1 MHFGND
7 PRPGDGI
14 PIIAE
19 KDEFVVN
26 RNAYRRFKPLIDTM
40 NNVVAP
46 RFDNKEMAHS
56 AIDEAIAMNFL
67 SEIKNEP
74 MMAQEGGEVGLQY
87 AEDYEYSP
95 SGFGKILDALPFV
108 GDKRAYDRA
117 EEYRKNV
124 HWNPEDVEFREAQD
138 KRGMDVFGSGSRLQ
152 QEEDDIS
159 KANKFQHRALT
170 ISQEDPRNFTYRNM
184 AEDNDLSSIDQFIIG
199 SPSGHIMETDN
210 TEDYVVDPY
219 NIAKSSKNY
228 EGILGMLGI
237 PRYSGSVEKNPGIEA
252 YIDPS
257 YFKEQVMQTDAQKL
271 QQGGEVAPDAT
282 RTSQMEDIFLSQKE
296 PLRMTPLILQVMQA
310 ITGTQKPM
318 TTNEKTNRYFR
329 DRGPVLMDENQPIFV
344 DPEDVKDLYS
354 MQIYDNKFDKYNTR
368 DYFMN
373 RSSRAYDIDELLKML
388 NKEESVQDTLMGY
401 QQGGLI
407 EDKRKRKGG
416 YSLGVKDELTSTLD
430 YFKDIESMLPIGNP
444 ESEYTFP
451 KLQRESLDWL
461 KESDAINLEEALR
474 NLDVIQKS
482 YQQGQIGFST
492 PRYQTGGTISY
503 GEQSSSM
510 PTLDEIYSMAGVKPN
525 QEQMTQFEANFTYD
539 PSREGTTISSYMG
552 NLAGN
557 RQSGSAGLGTAT
569 TKAQELG
576 GGFAGFG
583 ERKAMTQEA
592 RAGAENIYGAAV
604 ESSQRGMF
612 EDIRGDREAYT
623 QAALSELRRLEGIGG
638 TNPYSVSVGGM
649 SEGETQFYNQNEWY
663 KMGFPDE
670 DSYNDWVAAGSDP
683 STMGSYGQ
691 DPNAIIGNLG
701 ITTGLSDRRL
711 KKDVNYLFT
720 MDNNVPIYTFKYNW
734 SDDIEI
740 GTMAQDLE
748 DIIPEAVSELNGY
761 KLVDYKQVFK

>member
-7 PRPGDGI
+7 PRPGDKQ
-14 PIIAE
+14 PIMAE
-19 KDEFVVN
+19 DGEFVVN

-56 AIDEAIAMNFL
+56 AIDEAIAINFL

-252 YIDPS
+252 YIDPA
-257 YFKEQVMQTDAQKL
+257 YLKEQVMQTDAQKL
-271 QQGGEVAPDAT
+271 
-282 RTSQMEDIFLSQKE
+282 
-296 PLRMTPLILQVMQA
+296 
-310 ITGTQKPM
+310 
-318 TTNEKTNRYFR
+318 
-329 DRGPVLMDENQPIFV
+329 
-344 DPEDVKDLYS
+344 
-354 MQIYDNKFDKYNTR
+354 
-368 DYFMN
+368 
-373 RSSRAYDIDELLKML
+373 
-388 NKEESVQDTLMGY
+388 

-482 YQQGQIGFST
+482 YQQGQVGFST
-492 PRYQTGGTISY
+492 PRYQTGGTVSY
-503 GEQSSSM
+503 GEQSSSI
-510 PTLDEIYSMAGVKPN
+510 PTLDEIYSMAGVQPN

-612 EDIRGDREAYT
+612 EDIRDDREAYI
-623 QAALSELRRLEGIGG
+623 QAALSELQRLEGISG
-638 TNPYSVSVGGM
+638 TVKYD
-649 SEGETQFYNQNEWY
+649 EGATGFESMEDWY
-663 KMGFPDE
+663 KTGFPDE
-670 DSYNDWVAAGSDP
+670 NSYNDWVAAGSDP
-683 STMGSYGQ
+683 ATMSTYGQ
-691 DPNAIIGNLG
+691 DPTS
-701 ITTGLSDRRL
+701 ITNRLTMYSDRRL